1 MATQSFTFQV
11 PGGNECT
18 IYGEAANINYFL
30 ANALDPDELG
40 SVTNIQV
47 STGSTTR
54 RQYPGDTS
62 QINVAG
68 TTREVLKDPSRRS
81 GTALPGKSFVLAE
94 RTNTGIG
101 ERRQFTFKGRM
112 IDLHAFLRSEA
123 AKDMYL
129 FSNSGARYSIAAVAA
144 P

>member
-40 SVTNIQV
+40 AVTNIQV
-47 STGSTTR
+47 SVGSTNR
-54 RQYPGDTS
+54 RQYPGDTT

-68 TTREVLKDPSRRS
+68 STREVLVDPSRRS
-81 GTALPGKSFVLAE
+81 GSALPGKSFVLAE
-94 RTNTGIG
+94 RTVAGIG

-112 IDLHAFLRSEA
+112 VDLHAFLRAEA
-123 AKDMYL
+123 GKDMYL
-129 FSNSGARYSIAAVAA
+129 FSNSGARYSISEAAAA
-144 P
+144 